1 MLRIVQYDMGG
12 GEKEMNVLVVDDDRE
27 IVDSICIF
35 LSGEGYK
42 ALKAYDG
49 IEALDILSEN
59 EVHLM
64 ILDIMMPKLNGIKTL
79 MKLRESRNIPVILL
93 SAKSEDADKIFGLTA
108 GADDY
113 VTKPFNPSELM
124 ARVKSQ
130 LRRYTTLGSIG
141 KQNGEIVIDGLSVN
155 TESKTVKVDG
165 EPVRLTPVE
174 YKILELLVR
183 NRGRVFSAEDIYS
196 NVWNEQSAVSDNTI
210 AVHVRHIREKIE
222 INPKEP
228 KYLKVVWGIGYKI
241 D

>member
-1 MLRIVQYDMGG
+1 
-12 GEKEMNVLVVDDDRE
+12 MNILVVDDDRE
-27 IVDSICIF
+27 IVDSIGIF

-42 ALKAYDG
+42 VLKAYDG

-59 EVHLM
+59 EVHLL
-64 ILDIMMPKLNGIKTL
+64 IVDIMMPKLDGIKTL

-93 SAKSEDADKIFGLTA
+93 SAKSEDADKILGLTA

-113 VTKPFNPSELM
+113 VTKPFNPSELV

-141 KQNGEIVIDGLSVN
+141 KQNGEIVIDGLVVN
-155 TESKTVKVDG
+155 TENKTVKVDG
-165 EPVRLTPVE
+165 EDVRLTPIE

-183 NRGRVFSAEDIYS
+183 NRGRVYSAEDIYS
-196 NVWNEQSAVSDNTI
+196 NVWNEETVVGDNTI
-210 AVHVRHIREKIE
+210 AVHIRHIREKIE

>member
-1 MLRIVQYDMGG
+1 
-12 GEKEMNVLVVDDDRE
+12 MNVLVVDDDRE
-27 IVDSICIF
+27 IVDSIGIF
-35 LSGEGYK
+35 LTGEGYRP
-42 ALKAYDG
+42 LKAYDG
-49 IEALDILSEN
+49 IEALDMLSEN

-64 ILDIMMPKLNGIKTL
+64 ILDIMMPKLDGIKTL

-93 SAKSEDADKIFGLTA
+93 SARSEDTDKILGLTA

-141 KQNGEIVIDGLSVN
+141 RQNGEIVIDGLCVD

-165 EPVRLTPVE
+165 EQVRLTPVE

-183 NRGRVFSAEDIYS
+183 NRGRVFSTEDIYA
-196 NVWNEQSAVSDNTI
+196 NVWGEQSVVGDNTI

-228 KYLKVVWGIGYKI
+228 KYLKVVWGIGYKVE
-241 D
+241 

>member
-1 MLRIVQYDMGG
+1 
-12 GEKEMNVLVVDDDRE
+12 MNILVVDDDRE
-27 IVDSICIF
+27 IVDSIGIF

-42 ALKAYDG
+42 VLKAYDG

-64 ILDIMMPKLNGIKTL
+64 ILDIMMPKLDGIKTL

-93 SAKSEDADKIFGLTA
+93 SAKSEDADKILGLTA

-113 VTKPFNPSELM
+113 VTKPFNPSELV

-141 KQNGEIVIDGLSVN
+141 KQNGEIVIDGLVVN
-155 TESKTVKVDG
+155 TENKTVKVDG
-165 EPVRLTPVE
+165 EDVRLTPIE

-183 NRGRVFSAEDIYS
+183 NRGRVFSAEEIYS
-196 NVWNEQSAVSDNTI
+196 NVWNEETVVGDNTI
-210 AVHVRHIREKIE
+210 AVHIRHIREKIE

>member
-1 MLRIVQYDMGG
+1 
-12 GEKEMNVLVVDDDRE
+12 MNVLVVDDDRE
-27 IVDSICIF
+27 IVESISIF
-35 LSGEGYK
+35 LTGEGYR

-49 IEALDILSEN
+49 IEALEVLSEQ

-64 ILDIMMPKLNGIKTL
+64 ILDIMMPKLDGIRTL

-124 ARVKSQ
+124 ARVRSQ

-141 KQNGEIVIDGLSVN
+141 RQNGEIIIDGLCVN

-165 EPVRLTPVE
+165 DPVRLTPVE
-174 YKILELLVR
+174 YKILELLAR

-196 NVWNEQSAVSDNTI
+196 NVWNEQNVVADNTI

-228 KYLKVVWGIGYKI
+228 RYLKVVWGIGYKI
-241 D
+241 E

>member
-1 MLRIVQYDMGG
+1 MKI
-12 GEKEMNVLVVDDDRE
+12 LVVDDDKE
-27 IVDSICIF
+27 IVESIAIF
-35 LSGEGYK
+35 LSGENYDVV
-42 ALKAYDG
+42 KAYNG
-49 IEALDILSEN
+49 IDALDILSEN

-64 ILDIMMPKLNGIKTL
+64 ILDIMMPKLDGIKTL

-93 SAKSEDADKIFGLTA
+93 SAKSEDADKILGLTA

-113 VTKPFNPSELM
+113 VTKPFNPSELV

-141 KQNGEIVIDGLSVN
+141 KQNGIITINGLSLNTENKTVSIDGEN
-155 TESKTVKVDG
+155 
-165 EPVRLTPVE
+165 VRLTPIE
-174 YKILELLVR
+174 YRILELLVR
-183 NRGRVFSAEDIYS
+183 NRGRVFSAEDIYR
-196 NVWNEQSAVSDNTI
+196 NVWNEETVVGDNTI

-228 KYLKVVWGIGYKI
+228 KYLKVVWGIGYKV

>member
-1 MLRIVQYDMGG
+1 
-12 GEKEMNVLVVDDDRE
+12 
-27 IVDSICIF
+27 
-35 LSGEGYK
+35 
-42 ALKAYDG
+42 
-49 IEALDILSEN
+49 
-59 EVHLM
+59 
-64 ILDIMMPKLNGIKTL
+64 MMPKLDGIRATL
-79 MKLRESRNIPVILL
+79 QVRKESSIPIIIL
-93 SAKSEDADKIFGLTA
+93 SAKTEDSDKILGLNV

-113 VTKPFNPSELM
+113 VTKPFNPLELV

-141 KQNGEIVIDGLSVN
+141 KQNGEIVIDGLCVN

-165 EPVRLTPVE
+165 ENVRLTPVE

-196 NVWNEQSAVSDNTI
+196 NVWNEQNIVGDNTI

>member
-1 MLRIVQYDMGG
+1 
-12 GEKEMNVLVVDDDRE
+12 MNILVVDDDRE
-27 IVDSICIF
+27 IVDSIGIF

-42 ALKAYDG
+42 VLKAYDG

-64 ILDIMMPKLNGIKTL
+64 ILDIMIPKLDGIKTL

-93 SAKSEDADKIFGLTA
+93 SAKSEDADKILGLTA

-113 VTKPFNPSELM
+113 VTKPFNPSELV

-141 KQNGEIVIDGLSVN
+141 KQNGEIVIDGLVVN
-155 TESKTVKVDG
+155 TENKTVKVDG
-165 EPVRLTPVE
+165 EDVRLTPIE

-196 NVWNEQSAVSDNTI
+196 NVWNEETVVGDNTI
-210 AVHVRHIREKIE
+210 AVHIRHIREKIE

>member
-1 MLRIVQYDMGG
+1 
-12 GEKEMNVLVVDDDRE
+12 MNILVVDDDRE
-27 IVDSICIF
+27 IVDSIGIF

-42 ALKAYDG
+42 VLKAYDG
-49 IEALDILSEN
+49 IEALDILSQTQ
-59 EVHLM
+59 VHLM
-64 ILDIMMPKLNGIKTL
+64 ILDIMMPKLDGIKTL

-93 SAKSEDADKIFGLTA
+93 SAKSEDADKILGLTA

-113 VTKPFNPSELM
+113 VTKPFNPSELV

-130 LRRYTTLGSIG
+130 LRRYTTLGSMG
-141 KQNGEIVIDGLSVN
+141 KQNGEIVIDGLVVN
-155 TESKTVKVDG
+155 TEKKTVKVDG
-165 EPVRLTPVE
+165 EDVRLTPIE

-196 NVWNEQSAVSDNTI
+196 NVWNEETVVGDNTI
-210 AVHVRHIREKIE
+210 AVHIRHIREKIE

>member
-1 MLRIVQYDMGG
+1 
-12 GEKEMNVLVVDDDRE
+12 MNILVVDDDRE
-27 IVDSICIF
+27 IVDSIGIF

-42 ALKAYDG
+42 VLKAYDG
-49 IEALDILSEN
+49 IEALDILSQTQ
-59 EVHLM
+59 VHLM
-64 ILDIMMPKLNGIKTL
+64 ILDIMMPKLDGIKTL

-93 SAKSEDADKIFGLTA
+93 SAKSEDADKILGLTA

-113 VTKPFNPSELM
+113 VTKPFNPSELV

-165 EPVRLTPVE
+165 EDVRLTPIE

-196 NVWNEQSAVSDNTI
+196 NVWNEETVVGDNTI
-210 AVHVRHIREKIE
+210 AVHIRHIREKIE